1 MRNSRF
7 SFSRCLKVMAALL
20 VSSFFITGFAGC
32 KTNDDDDTLK
42 NLIIMQQIK
51 AQQELNAKL
60 ARVGKPTL
68 LKATDA
74 VCGSWSGSGMTY
86 DISENFYGN
95 DSVSNCEKVESE
107 NENTKSYT
115 DYYGNKVIL
124 DKTKAN
130 PVYVVYND
138 INMNSGVLLFQAKF
152 SAYGYPAIG
161 CFYGIKFELKDGNKA
176 WFEAGYN
183 SSLNNISDLNEAC
196 EKLAFGNNDY
206 YNPSYWTETN
216 SGVTKTN

>member
-32 KTNDDDDTLK
+32 KTNDDGDDAIK
-42 NLIIMQQIK
+42 NLIASQQFIL
-51 AQQELNAKL
+51 AQQQ
-60 ARVGKPTL
+60 ARVGKPTPIQ
-68 LKATDA
+68 ATDG
-74 VCGSWSGSGMTY
+74 VCGSWAGSGMTY

-130 PVYVVYND
+130 PVYVVFND

-152 SAYGYPAIG
+152 SASGNPDVG

-216 SGVTKTN
+216 SGVTKQN

>member
-7 SFSRCLKVMAALL
+7 SFNRCLKVMAVLL

-32 KTNDDDDTLK
+32 KTNDDGDDAIK
-42 NLIIMQQIK
+42 NLIASQQFIL
-51 AQQELNAKL
+51 AQQQ
-60 ARVGKPTL
+60 ARVGKPTPIQ
-68 LKATDA
+68 ATDG
-74 VCGSWSGSGMTY
+74 VCGSWAGSGMTF
-86 DISENFYGN
+86 DIAENFYGS
-95 DSVSNCEKVESE
+95 DTVSNCQKVDSE
-107 NENTKSYT
+107 NFHTITYT
-115 DYYGNKVIL
+115 NARTNEKIIL
-124 DKTKAN
+124 DKKN
-130 PVYVVYND
+130 SNKVYVVFND
-138 INMNSGVLLFQAKF
+138 ITMKSGVLLFQAKF
-152 SAYGYPAIG
+152 SAYGSPAEG

-216 SGVTKTN
+216 SGVTKQN